1 MTVPLALA
9 APAAMAS
16 DAIAVTSAAASFA
29 ALVGILPFIVFLLV
43 AMRPGAV
50 AHGHPSPS
58 RGPRRRR
65 MARELSS
72 TRGTAETVPT
82 PCSIRLGGTLLR
94 RGGACQAS
102 APAAGATA
110 PCGSRHIRHS
120 GGEAR
125 PSVNYSRTLNPWRS

>member
-58 RGPRRRR
+58 RGP
-65 MARELSS
+65 
-72 TRGTAETVPT
+72 TRGTVETVPT

-120 GGEAR
+120 G
-125 PSVNYSRTLNPWRS
+125 